1 MSYAA
6 PTKALAQAQPERRLM
21 ADESG
26 GLLLIGILM
35 GALLVGGLWYM
46 ASVGD
51 AILWREHAQ
60 DAADAAAF
68 ENAVW
73 NARGM
78 NVLVLLNMLM
88 ALVMAVLVIWRTL
101 ILFLGVLIG
110 VIGIACGLGFFIPNP
125 ISAVACTLARALPQM
140 IQTLA
145 RMKRIDDQISRRV
158 VLITHALATAQKV
171 VAGAIPPIGA
181 IVSMKDTNDA
191 FDVSAAWTFS
201 TSALPNIEQGF
212 RLGVGANPGFECDE
226 AEDKY
231 SPKDFLQPRVGY
243 VFSLPA
249 QEDQWSVLC
258 LRAAQVVPNN
268 LAAVLERTGAPQA
281 LIQVFSTLGL
291 IVGPIAG
298 TFPTVFC
305 APGGTQIPKA
315 VGDLV
320 DGVAR
325 DRCNKEEEG
334 VMVDGEKKY
343 RKPDPAHPGD
353 FLDGEY
359 VDQFDRAKCMEG
371 QAKKAGVGKIEGRK
385 PTCSKPFKVWDY
397 AANGNI
403 AMQSFSF
410 VDKEAPMLSRDD
422 DGLDIADGNEEG
434 NVAAV
439 DPPWIRAQAEM
450 YYDCRSPA
458 AVNPVPGFM
467 VGNLSWEQC
476 RTHAPWTM
484 NWRARL
490 RRIQRLEDMAAR
502 AGERVMVESL
512 INGANKMLGRAAK
525 NALTRRGVP
534 DILSENSK
542 DTWLTMEARNLARRV
557 AYWSIGGRIF
567 ADPPTGPTVIH

>member
-1 MSYAA
+1 LIGEGIMFHFAQ
-6 PTKALAQAQPERRLM
+6 TGRHLAK
-21 ADESG
+21 DESG
-26 GLLLIGILM
+26 GLLLVGILM

-78 NVLVLLNMLM
+78 NLLVLLNMLM
-88 ALVMAVLVIWRTL
+88 ALVMAVLVIWRML
-101 ILFLGVLIG
+101 ILFLGVLIA
-110 VIGIACGLGFFIPNP
+110 VIAIACALGFLIPNP
-125 ISAVACTLARALPQM
+125 ISTVACTLARAVPRM
-140 IQTLA
+140 AATLA
-145 RMKRIDDQISRRV
+145 RMKRIDDRIATRV
-158 VLITHALATAQKV
+158 VRITHALATSQKV
-171 VAGAIPPIGA
+171 VAGAIPPVGA

-201 TSALPNIEQGF
+201 AAALPNIEQGF
-212 RLGVGANPGFECDE
+212 RLGVGANPGFECDD
-226 AEDKY
+226 AEDSY
-231 SPKDFLQPRVGY
+231 SPRDFLQPRVGY

-258 LRAAQVVPNN
+258 MRAAQVVPNN
-268 LAAVLERTGAPQA
+268 LAAVLERTGAPQELISAFDA
-281 LIQVFSTLGL
+281 LSL
-291 IVGPIAG
+291 IMGPIAG

-315 VGDLV
+315 VSDLV

-325 DRCNKEEEG
+325 DRCNKEGEG
-334 VMVDGEKKY
+334 VMVDGEKKF
-343 RKPDPAHPGD
+343 RKPNPDSPGD
-353 FLDGEY
+353 FLDGEF
-359 VDQFDRAKCMEG
+359 VDEFDMDGCMEG
-371 QAKKAGVGKIEGRK
+371 QARKGGMGRVDGRK

-410 VDKEAPMLSRDD
+410 VDKEAPLLSRDD
-422 DGLDIADGNEEG
+422 DGLDVADGDDTG
-434 NVAAV
+434 NVAEV

-458 AVNPVPGFM
+458 PVNPVPGFM
-467 VGNLSWEQC
+467 VGALSWEQC

-542 DTWLTMEARNLARRV
+542 DTWATMEVRNLARRV

-567 ADPPTGPTVIH
+567 ASPPTGPTVIH

>member
-1 MSYAA
+1 MFNFA
-6 PTKALAQAQPERRLM
+6 KRRLWR
-21 ADESG
+21 DESG
-26 GLLLIGILM
+26 GLLLVGILM
-35 GALLVGGLWYM
+35 GALLVGGLWYL
-46 ASVGD
+46 ASIGD
-51 AILWREHAQ
+51 AILWREQAQ

-88 ALVMAVLVIWRTL
+88 ALVMAILVIWRTL
-101 ILFLGVLIG
+101 ILFLSVLIA
-110 VIGIACGLGFFIPNP
+110 VIAIACALGFLIPNP
-125 ISAVACTLARALPQM
+125 ISTVACTLARAIPRM
-140 IQTLA
+140 AATLA
-145 RMKRIDDQISRRV
+145 RMKRIDDQISARV
-158 VLITHALATAQKV
+158 VKITHALATSQKV

-181 IVSMKDTNDA
+181 IVAMKDTNDA

-201 TSALPNIEQGF
+201 TSALPNIEQGL
-212 RLGVGANPGFECDE
+212 RLGVGKNPGFECDE
-226 AEDKY
+226 AADNY

-258 LRAAQVVPNN
+258 SRAAQLVPNN
-268 LAAVLERTGAPQA
+268 LAAVLERTGAPQELISAFNA
-281 LIQVFSTLGL
+281 LSL

-315 VGDLV
+315 VSDLV

-325 DRCNKEEEG
+325 DRCKKEEEG
-334 VMVDGEKKY
+334 VMVDGKKKY
-343 RKPDPAHPGD
+343 RKPNPDSPGD
-353 FLDGEY
+353 FLDDEF
-359 VDQFDRAKCMEG
+359 VDAFDMGKCMEG
-371 QAKKAGVGKIEGRK
+371 QAKKASIGKIDGRK

-422 DGLDIADGNEEG
+422 DGLDIADGNDQG
-434 NVAAV
+434 NVAEV

-458 AVNPVPGFM
+458 PVNPVPGFM
-467 VGNLSWEQC
+467 VGALSWEQC
-476 RTHAPWTM
+476 RTHAPWTL

-525 NALTRRGVP
+525 NALTRRGFP

-542 DTWLTMEARNLARRV
+542 DTWATMEVRNFARRV

-567 ADPPTGPTVIH
+567 ASPPTGPTVIH

>member
-1 MSYAA
+1 MLS
-6 PTKALAQAQPERRLM
+6 PSNTRRSLAG
-21 ADESG
+21 DDSG
-26 GLLLIGILM
+26 GLLLVGILM

-78 NVLVLLNMLM
+78 NLLVMLNMLM
-88 ALVMAVLVIWRTL
+88 ALVMAVLVIWRAL
-101 ILFLGVLIG
+101 ILLIG
-110 VIGIACGLGFFIPNP
+110 VVIGIIAIACGLGFLIPNP
-125 ISAVACTLARALPQM
+125 VSAAACTLVRTIPQM
-140 IQTLA
+140 TTTLA
-145 RMKRIDDQISRRV
+145 RMKRIDDAIAQRV
-158 VLITHALATAQKV
+158 VKITHALATSEKV
-171 VAGAIPPIGA
+171 VAGAIPVVGA
-181 IVSMKDTNDA
+181 VVSTSDTISA
-191 FDVSAAWTFS
+191 FNVDAAWNFS
-201 TSALPNIEQGF
+201 ASALPNIEQGP
-212 RLGVGANPGFECDE
+212 RLGVGRNVGFECDE
-226 AEDKY
+226 VEDKY
-231 SPKDFLQPRVGY
+231 SPKDFLAPRVGY

-268 LAAVLERTGAPQA
+268 LAAVLERTGAPGELVSA
-281 LIQVFSTLGL
+281 LSSLSA

-305 APGGTQIPKA
+305 APGATQIPKA
-315 VGDLV
+315 VSDLV

-325 DRCNKEEEG
+325 DRCNEEG
-334 VMVDGEKKY
+334 KGVEVDGEKKY
-343 RKPDPAHPGD
+343 RKPDPKKPGD

-359 VDQFDRAKCMEG
+359 SDKFDMRKCMEG
-371 QAKKAGVGKIEGRK
+371 QAKKAGVGKIDGRK

-410 VDKEAPMLSRDD
+410 VDKAASAAARDD
-422 DGLDIADGNEEG
+422 KGLDVADGATTG
-434 NVAAV
+434 NVILV

-450 YYDCRSPA
+450 YHDCIDAWERCRS
-458 AVNPVPGFM
+458 N
-467 VGNLSWEQC
+467 
-476 RTHAPWTM
+476 APWTL

-512 INGANKMLGRAAK
+512 INGANKILGRAAK
-525 NALTRRGVP
+525 NALTRRGFP
-534 DILSENSK
+534 DILTENVK
-542 DTWLTMEARNLARRV
+542 DTWLTMEIRNVFRRA

-567 ADPPTGPTVIH
+567 ANPPSAPTVIH